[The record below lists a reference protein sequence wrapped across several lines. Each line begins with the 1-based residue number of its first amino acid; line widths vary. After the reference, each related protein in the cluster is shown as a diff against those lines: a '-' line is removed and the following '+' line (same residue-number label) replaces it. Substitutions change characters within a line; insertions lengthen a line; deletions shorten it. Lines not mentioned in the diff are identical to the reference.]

1 MGTSTTIIAALNF
14 DGGVVIGADSQASD
28 MIANV
33 RWPIEKLDRVRDL
46 PMVLGFSGQEGSAE
60 RARQAVERL
69 SLSTNTFKRRDRV
82 RNALEGCLAPEYD
95 RIKTDNPPLNR
106 SIWDITIGALIA
118 YWAEDAPHILEF
130 EYNGDCCF
138 HPHFHA
144 IGSGTDTAYAIYRTL
159 GGTRLSELDGAK
171 STLALLRILRTCVNV
186 QRSGVSEPL
195 FVWKIHDGQVNRL
208 SGDEIQANLQY
219 VDEWE
224 EQDRQRFLRS

>member
-28 MIANV
+28 VIAKV
-33 RWPIEKLDRVRDL
+33 RWPVQKLDRVRDY
-46 PMVLGFSGQEGSAE
+46 PMVLGFSGQEGSAK
-60 RARQAVERL
+60 RARKAVEAV
-69 SLSTNTFKRRDRV
+69 SLKTNTFKRRDRV
-82 RNALEGCLAPEYD
+82 RNALEACLSPEFE
-95 RIKTDNPPLNR
+95 RIKTKNPYPK
-106 SIWDITIGALIA
+106 SIWDIAIGALIV

-138 HPHFHA
+138 HDHFHA
-144 IGSGTDTAYAIYRTL
+144 IGSGVDTAYAIYHTL
-159 GGTRLSELDGAK
+159 GGTQLSQLDGAK

-186 QRSGVSEPL
+186 EISGVSEPL
-195 FVWKIHDGQVNRL
+195 FVWKIDNGQANSL
-208 SGDEIQANLQY
+208 SGDEIQANLQV